1 MVELFT
7 GTKTNNYP
15 INVLLVVAYQMSDI
29 RILPDNL
36 GYVGPPENRNTL

>member
-15 INVLLVVAYQMSDI
+15 INVLLVVAYQIS
-29 RILPDNL
+29 PDERYPDTT
-36 GYVGPPENRNTL
+36 G